1 MRKGLRLHSDWGL
14 YQGRPTQS
22 IYGPLL
28 PGSLTF
34 ASSEGGDLA
43 GSGSDV
49 VDDGILNPGNP
60 KDSDTRQTLVKDR

>member
-1 MRKGLRLHSDWGL
+1 M
-14 YQGRPTQS
+14 
-22 IYGPLL
+22 L